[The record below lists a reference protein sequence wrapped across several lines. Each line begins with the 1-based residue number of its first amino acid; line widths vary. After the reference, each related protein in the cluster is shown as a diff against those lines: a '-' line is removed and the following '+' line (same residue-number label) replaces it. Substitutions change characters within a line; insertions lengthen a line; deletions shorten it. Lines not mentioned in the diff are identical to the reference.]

1 MRRELG
7 RIEGVRT
14 KFTATIA
21 RLGTKSNFKGGASE
35 TVLFT
40 DVRNEVGELM
50 TAHVWFTIGKQ
61 LATVVHHVGK
71 RVAFEA
77 RVKGYTKGY
86 KGRGLELLKPR
97 KEDFK
102 LSNPTNVVLV
112 NKDL

>member
-1 MRRELG
+1 MRKELG
-7 RIEGVRT
+7 KIEGTRT

-21 RLGTKSNFKGGASE
+21 RLGTKQNFRGPSSE

-40 DVRNEVGELM
+40 DVRNEAGELM
-50 TAHVWFTIGKQ
+50 TNHVWFTIGKQ
-61 LATVVHHVGK
+61 LAPVVHHVGK

-97 KEDFK
+97 EEDFK
-102 LSNPTNVVLV
+102 LSNPTNITLAR
-112 NKDL
+112 